1 MRSRRLRLPSAQDF
15 PVRVYTYHDS
25 CYLERWNGIFE
36 APRNILRLIGGTV
49 AEMEASHAKN
59 LCCGGG
65 GGGCSWKRTRV
76 SASTSCVI
84 AVACPYCLTMF
95 ADGLGELGGKV
106 QVMDIAEI
114 LEERI
119 SA

>member
-1 MRSRRLRLPSAQDF
+1 MF
-15 PVRVYTYHDS
+15 MEENTG
-25 CYLERWNGIFE
+25 ERINQ
-36 APRNILRLIGGTV
+36 L
-49 AEMEASHAKN
+49 
-59 LCCGGG
+59 
-65 GGGCSWKRTRV
+65 RTRQ
-76 SASTSCVI
+76 ALATGADVI

-95 ADGLGELGGKV
+95 ADGLGELSGKV

>member
-1 MRSRRLRLPSAQDF
+1 MF
-15 PVRVYTYHDS
+15 MEENTG
-25 CYLERWNGIFE
+25 ERINQ
-36 APRNILRLIGGTV
+36 L
-49 AEMEASHAKN
+49 
-59 LCCGGG
+59 
-65 GGGCSWKRTRV
+65 RTRQ
-76 SASTSCVI
+76 ALATGADVI

-95 ADGLGELGGKV
+95 ADGLGELGGTA

>member
-1 MRSRRLRLPSAQDF
+1 MF
-15 PVRVYTYHDS
+15 MEENTG
-25 CYLERWNGIFE
+25 ERINQ
-36 APRNILRLIGGTV
+36 L
-49 AEMEASHAKN
+49 
-59 LCCGGG
+59 
-65 GGGCSWKRTRV
+65 RTRQ
-76 SASTSCVI
+76 ALATGADVI

-95 ADGLGELGGKV
+95 ADWLGELGGKV

>member
-1 MRSRRLRLPSAQDF
+1 MF
-15 PVRVYTYHDS
+15 MEENTG
-25 CYLERWNGIFE
+25 ERINQ
-36 APRNILRLIGGTV
+36 L
-49 AEMEASHAKN
+49 
-59 LCCGGG
+59 
-65 GGGCSWKRTRV
+65 RTRQ
-76 SASTSCVI
+76 ALATGADVI

-95 ADGLGELGGKV
+95 DDGLGELGGKV

>member
-1 MRSRRLRLPSAQDF
+1 MF
-15 PVRVYTYHDS
+15 MEENTG
-25 CYLERWNGIFE
+25 ERINQ
-36 APRNILRLIGGTV
+36 L
-49 AEMEASHAKN
+49 
-59 LCCGGG
+59 
-65 GGGCSWKRTRV
+65 RTRQ
-76 SASTSCVI
+76 ALATGADVI

-106 QVMDIAEI
+106 QDMDIAES

>member
-1 MRSRRLRLPSAQDF
+1 MF
-15 PVRVYTYHDS
+15 MEENTG
-25 CYLERWNGIFE
+25 ERINQ
-36 APRNILRLIGGTV
+36 L
-49 AEMEASHAKN
+49 
-59 LCCGGG
+59 
-65 GGGCSWKRTRV
+65 RTRQALATGV
-76 SASTSCVI
+76 DVI

>member
-1 MRSRRLRLPSAQDF
+1 MF
-15 PVRVYTYHDS
+15 MEENTG
-25 CYLERWNGIFE
+25 ERINQ
-36 APRNILRLIGGTV
+36 L
-49 AEMEASHAKN
+49 
-59 LCCGGG
+59 
-65 GGGCSWKRTRV
+65 RTRQ
-76 SASTSCVI
+76 ALATGADVI
-84 AVACPYCLTMF
+84 AVACPYFLTMF

>member
-1 MRSRRLRLPSAQDF
+1 MF
-15 PVRVYTYHDS
+15 MEENTG
-25 CYLERWNGIFE
+25 ERINQ
-36 APRNILRLIGGTV
+36 L
-49 AEMEASHAKN
+49 
-59 LCCGGG
+59 
-65 GGGCSWKRTRV
+65 RTRQ
-76 SASTSCVI
+76 ALATGADVI

-106 QVMDIAEI
+106 VQVMDIAEI

>member
-1 MRSRRLRLPSAQDF
+1 MF
-15 PVRVYTYHDS
+15 MEENTG
-25 CYLERWNGIFE
+25 ERINQ
-36 APRNILRLIGGTV
+36 L
-49 AEMEASHAKN
+49 
-59 LCCGGG
+59 
-65 GGGCSWKRTRV
+65 RTRQ
-76 SASTSCVI
+76 ALATGGDVI

>member
-1 MRSRRLRLPSAQDF
+1 MFMQEN
-15 PVRVYTYHDS
+15 TG
-25 CYLERWNGIFE
+25 ERINQ
-36 APRNILRLIGGTV
+36 L
-49 AEMEASHAKN
+49 
-59 LCCGGG
+59 
-65 GGGCSWKRTRV
+65 RTRQ
-76 SASTSCVI
+76 ALADVI

-95 ADGLGELGGKV
+95 ADGLGELGGKA

>member
-1 MRSRRLRLPSAQDF
+1 MF
-15 PVRVYTYHDS
+15 MEENTG
-25 CYLERWNGIFE
+25 ERINQ
-36 APRNILRLIGGTV
+36 L
-49 AEMEASHAKN
+49 
-59 LCCGGG
+59 
-65 GGGCSWKRTRV
+65 RTRQ
-76 SASTSCVI
+76 ALATGADVI

-95 ADGLGELGGKV
+95 SDGLGELGGKV